1 MQRAIQFVTVLVALF
16 TGAIAVQTRAA
27 DNYASTVLA
36 DGPVGYWRLD
46 EPYGGPLHVP
56 GHCGSGSSGA

>member
-36 DGPVGYWRLD
+36 DGPVGYWR
-46 EPYGGPLHVP
+46 PIRWPTGGWRR
-56 GHCGSGSSGA
+56 